1 MKQDPNSNTPTRIYL
16 TDYKAPDFNIKD
28 IHLYF
33 NLHETQTKVTAKMN
47 FSRSSASV
55 AKDLVLAGGEHV
67 KLLSLSI
74 NGETLPPTRYQIEG
88 EILTIKDV
96 PSDFL
101 LHSEVEINPE
111 ANKSCEGLYLSGG
124 IFCTQCEAE
133 SFRKITYFLDRP
145 DVMTTYTVEIEAD
158 EKKYPHLLSNGDSIS
173 KKSLGN
179 GRHHALWQ
187 DPFKKPSY
195 LFALVAGDMGVIQDT
210 FTTKSGKTVK
220 LEVYAPH
227 GKQER
232 CKHAMVSLQK
242 SMKWDEERFGLE
254 YDLGTYMIVS
264 IDDFNMGAM
273 ENKGLNVFNSRLV
286 LADEKSAT
294 DTDFE
299 MIESVVGHEYFH
311 NWTGNRVTCR
321 NWFELSLKEGLTV
334 FRDQEFS
341 ADLNSRSVQ
350 RIKDVDS
357 LRSRQF
363 SEDAGPNAH
372 PVRPESCLA
381 VDNFYT
387 ATIYEKGAEVIR
399 MMQTI
404 VGRDGFRK
412 GMDEY
417 FKRHDGQAV
426 TILDFAEAIAAPNKA
441 DFSQFKRWYSQAGT
455 PVVAVTENYD
465 QANQTLTLTLA
476 QSSEL
481 TVTEKQEKKEKLPF
495 HIPLKFGLIDQAGK
509 ELSAHNQVL
518 HLKETSQTWKFEGIT
533 SHPVVSL
540 NRDFSAPVKL
550 KWSRSNADL
559 LHLIKFDTDAF
570 NRRESCSKML
580 FDETTK
586 LITAF
591 QNKTELKPNPEIIQA
606 LGIVLKDEAI
616 DAQFKALIL
625 SMPSDSQLAQE
636 QPVLDPAAFF
646 AAKLAIKKAF
656 ATTFHTELVSAY
668 KKHHALNSIGDRALK
683 NKILG
688 YGISTE
694 SAEWIALADQQYWA
708 AQNMTDKIAALSC
721 LCETHS
727 EVTDKALNDFHATWH
742 TDSVVF
748 NKWLSVQAVS
758 SNEKTFARVQA
769 ATTAKGYDAT
779 NPNNLYS
786 LHGGFAG
793 NYLRFHTDKAE
804 TYKWFA
810 DELLRIDKVNP
821 QVGARLAQAFTF
833 TKKLPAHLKTLAQT
847 QVERMLASETLSKN
861 ARELLEKT
869 LG

>member
-1 MKQDPNSNTPTRIYL
+1 MKQDQHTNTPTRIYL
-16 TDYKAPDFNIKD
+16 TDYKAPDFTVKD
-28 IHLYF
+28 VHLYF
-33 NLHETQTKVTAKMN
+33 NLHETKTVVRATMN
-47 FSRSSASV
+47 FTRNNA
-55 AKDLVLAGGEHV
+55 AATHLVL
-67 KLLSLSI
+67 
-74 NGETLPPTRYQIEG
+74 NGENLQLLLIKLNDEKLSADKYKIADETLTVFN
-88 EILTIKDV
+88 V
-96 PSDFL
+96 PQEFTL
-101 LHSEVEINPE
+101 QTEVEINPE
-111 ANKSCEGLYLSGG
+111 ANKSCEGLYLSSG

-145 DVMTTYTVEIEAD
+145 DVMTSYTVEIEAD
-158 EKKYPHLLSNGDSIS
+158 EKKYPHLLSNGDCLS

-179 GRHHALWQ
+179 GRHHALWK

-195 LFALVAGDMGVIQDT
+195 LFALVAGDMGVITDA
-210 FTTKSGKTVK
+210 FTTKSGKKVK

-227 GKQER
+227 GKQKR
-232 CKHAMVSLQK
+232 CEHAMRSLQK

-254 YDLGTYMIVS
+254 YDLNQYMIVS

-294 DTDFE
+294 DHDFE

-341 ADLNSRSVQ
+341 ADMNSRPVQ

-363 SEDAGPNAH
+363 TEDAGPNAH

-426 TILDFAEAIAAPNKA
+426 TILDFADAIATPNNA
-441 DFSQFKRWYSQAGT
+441 DFTQFKRWYTQAGT
-455 PVVAVTENYD
+455 PTVTVNEKYD
-465 QANQTLTLTLA
+465 ATAQTLTLTLT
-476 QSSEL
+476 QSCEL
-481 TVTEKQEKKEKLPF
+481 TVTETQQNKEKLPF
-495 HIPLKFGLIDQAGK
+495 HIPLKFGLIDADGK
-509 ELSAHNQVL
+509 EVSTHNQVL
-518 HLKETSQTWKFEGIT
+518 HLKETTQTWTFT
-533 SHPVVSL
+533 NLTTRPVISL

-550 KWSRSNADL
+550 KWHRPNSDL
-559 LHLIKFDTDAF
+559 LHLIKYDTDAF

-580 FDETTK
+580 FEETQK
-586 LITAF
+586 LIADY
-591 QNKTELKPNPEIIQA
+591 QNKKDLIPNVEIINA
-606 LGIVLKDEAI
+606 LGIVLKDTDI
-616 DAQFKALIL
+616 DPQFKALIL
-625 SMPSDSQLAQE
+625 SMPPDSQLAQE
-636 QPVLDPAAFF
+636 QDILDPVAFF
-646 AAKLAIKKAF
+646 QAKLALRKAF
-656 ATTFHTELVSAY
+656 VGTFQTELAAIY
-668 KKHHALNSIGDRALK
+668 QKHHALNSIGDRALK

-688 YGISTE
+688 FGVATE
-694 SAEWIALADQQYWA
+694 KTEWIEMADKQYWS
-708 AQNMTDKIAALSC
+708 AQNMTDKIAALAA

-727 EVTDKALNDFHATWH
+727 AVTDKALNDFHTTWH

-748 NKWLSVQAVS
+748 NKWLGVQANS
-758 SNEKTFARVQA
+758 SSTKTFERVKQA
-769 ATTAKGYDAT
+769 TQAQGYDAN

-786 LHGGFAG
+786 LHRAYAG
-793 NYLRFHTDKAE
+793 NYLRFHTDE
-804 TYKWFA
+804 HPTYQWYA
-810 DELLRIDKVNP
+810 DEMLRVDKNNP
-821 QVGARLAQAFTF
+821 QVAARMAEAFNF
-833 TKKLPAHLKTLAQT
+833 AKKLPPKLKTLAQK
-847 QVERMLASETLSKN
+847 EIHRMLASDGLSKN
-861 ARELLEKT
+861 VRELLEKT
-869 LG
+869 V